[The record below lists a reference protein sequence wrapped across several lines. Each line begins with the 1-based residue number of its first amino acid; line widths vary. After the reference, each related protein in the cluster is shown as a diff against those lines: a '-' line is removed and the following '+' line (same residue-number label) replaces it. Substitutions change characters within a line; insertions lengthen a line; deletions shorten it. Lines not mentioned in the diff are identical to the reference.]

1 MTLGRKAFRSVRKN
15 LSFYLVT
22 CFLTVVAVTM
32 LVGALTTA
40 NTLELNCEEIYGNL
54 HVEDAQFVTGQKISD
69 EDMLRYED
77 DFDLLLEEQR
87 YTDITI
93 GDNTIRVFSASS
105 KVNLTWI
112 FETKDGGSTEVTP
125 SSAADDV
132 VYICKKYAGCNNL
145 SIGDEVVIGNEK
157 LTIGGYALRPDY
169 LNTLKD
175 LTETIGDY
183 HHFTT
188 AVVSDDTYEKILRS
202 DLTLTDNTYYSVI
215 FYDSNNINPFRQ
227 TLYADYRPVEYFNSD
242 ANSRISAL
250 RGEAVMLKEEFSSY
264 SIILFALVMVIV
276 AFMLSRIIDGESVNI
291 GTLKALGYKE
301 SELNRHYILYALIPS
316 VIGSLGGILTGIPFS
331 RAFCAFFY
339 GDVDSFPYSVRYK
352 IIYMVV
358 AFILPIIFNIMVT
371 VIVTSVLLRKDASVL
386 MKKGK
391 NVKTVRK
398 LFRGSGLRFKTVYM
412 FRVLIGNPVRTLV
425 FIIGMTVASMIILLG
440 GMCQDSQR
448 NVLENVLPD
457 MMGDA
462 RYETGLK
469 TFRTGE
475 VENGQTLIDVM
486 FEVPGTSVAFNLIGY
501 DKDNTLLK
509 RESLSGNPLTYGEYY
524 MTSGAAKYYGI
535 SAGDDFTFI
544 HRITGVETTITISDI
559 IDNDALRLV
568 LTSKENAARI
578 VGVSPDEYNNILS
591 AVPVDVP
598 AKDILKIADFDSYR
612 DSFEQAL
619 ATTKVVYAILLTVG
633 IIVCILMI
641 NLLSG
646 MLIDENRR
654 NISMLKVLGY
664 HGSEIRQIILRP
676 NHLLLPCCYILAIPI
691 TIYMTKLMM
700 LGSTE
705 HSGVYIDVV
714 VKPVTLIMYFFIVV
728 GAYIVSLYFGSRKLD
743 RVDMVESLKQE
754 D

>member
-1 MTLGRKAFRSVRKN
+1 
-15 LSFYLVT
+15 
-22 CFLTVVAVTM
+22 
-32 LVGALTTA
+32 
-40 NTLELNCEEIYGNL
+40 
-54 HVEDAQFVTGQKISD
+54 
-69 EDMLRYED
+69 
-77 DFDLLLEEQR
+77 
-87 YTDITI
+87 
-93 GDNTIRVFSASS
+93 
-105 KVNLTWI
+105 
-112 FETKDGGSTEVTP
+112 
-125 SSAADDV
+125 
-132 VYICKKYAGCNNL
+132 
-145 SIGDEVVIGNEK
+145 
-157 LTIGGYALRPDY
+157 
-169 LNTLKD
+169 
-175 LTETIGDY
+175 
-183 HHFTT
+183 
-188 AVVSDDTYEKILRS
+188 
-202 DLTLTDNTYYSVI
+202 
-215 FYDSNNINPFRQ
+215 
-227 TLYADYRPVEYFNSD
+227 
-242 ANSRISAL
+242 
-250 RGEAVMLKEEFSSY
+250 
-264 SIILFALVMVIV
+264 
-276 AFMLSRIIDGESVNI
+276 
-291 GTLKALGYKE
+291 
-301 SELNRHYILYALIPS
+301 
-316 VIGSLGGILTGIPFS
+316 
-331 RAFCAFFY
+331 
-339 GDVDSFPYSVRYK
+339 
-352 IIYMVV
+352 
-358 AFILPIIFNIMVT
+358 
-371 VIVTSVLLRKDASVL
+371 
-386 MKKGK
+386 
-391 NVKTVRK
+391 
-398 LFRGSGLRFKTVYM
+398 
-412 FRVLIGNPVRTLV
+412 
-425 FIIGMTVASMIILLG
+425 
-440 GMCQDSQR
+440 
-448 NVLENVLPD
+448 
-457 MMGDA
+457 MGDA

-578 VGVSPDEYNNILS
+578 VGVSTNEYNNILS

-633 IIVCILMI
+633 IIVCILMV

-646 MLIDENRR
+646 MLIDENER

-700 LGSTE
+700 MGSTE
-705 HSGVYIDVV
+705 YSGVYIDVV